1 MKLNYRE
8 VSGEIVPTVIEEFYS
23 SNILLV
29 KAMTKSTILLQSNL
43 CNFFKWGSKE
53 KTQ

>member
-23 SNILLV
+23 SNTLLV
-29 KAMTKSTILLQSNL
+29 KAMTKSTILFQSDL
-43 CNFFKWGSKE
+43 CNLSK
-53 KTQ
+53 